1 MSAGAGATPHQGLN
15 ITPKE
20 VKGSMNLGKHGA
32 VFFQGLVVIAPIII
46 TVYVAVK
53 ALWWLDSTVRDG
65 LQYIGGRSVPGV
77 GVVFGVCVIY
87 LIGMLA
93 RYWFFGFVL
102 GLGEK
107 VVEKI
112 PLLKTVYSSVRDL
125 LQFLEGAKE
134 GGVKPA
140 ALKSQDGDTA
150 VLGLI
155 TQDNPG
161 RFLPGGEDKVA
172 IYLPFSYALGGFT
185 MYVPRRAVHEIE
197 GMRVEDLL
205 KLCLTAGI
213 SAAPHGEAQAA
224 KKPTAMPAPQA
235 GAASNFSEE

>member
-1 MSAGAGATPHQGLN
+1 
-15 ITPKE
+15 
-20 VKGSMNLGKHGA
+20 MNLGKHGA

-53 ALWWLDSTVRDG
+53 ALWWLDTTVRAG
-65 LQYIGGRSVPGV
+65 LDRIHAWSVPGV

-87 LIGMLA
+87 LIGTLA
-93 RYWFFGFVL
+93 RYWFFSFVL

-140 ALKSQDGDTA
+140 ALKSQDGNTA

-155 TQDNPG
+155 TQDEPG
-161 RFLPGGEDKVA
+161 HFLPGAEGKVA
-172 IYLPFSYALGGFT
+172 VYLPFSYALGGFT
-185 MYVPRRAVHEIE
+185 VYVPRRSVQELQ
-197 GMRVEDLL
+197 GMSVEDLL
-205 KLCLTAGI
+205 KLCLTAGV
-213 SAAPHGEAQAA
+213 SAAAHGEAEAA
-224 KKPTAMPAPQA
+224 RKPGEPLAPQA
-235 GAASNFSEE
+235 GAADKPSEE